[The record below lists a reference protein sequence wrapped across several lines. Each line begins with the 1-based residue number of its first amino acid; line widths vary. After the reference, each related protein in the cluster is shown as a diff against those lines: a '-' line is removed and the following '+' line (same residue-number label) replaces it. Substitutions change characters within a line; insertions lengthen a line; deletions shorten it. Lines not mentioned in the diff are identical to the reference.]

1 MSAGDN
7 IKRIR
12 KQKGLTQKQLG
23 ELCGL
28 ADSAIRRYENGGA
41 NPKFETQKR
50 IAAALGVSVW
60 ELIDTV
66 EQADDL
72 VRHETEERKNDT
84 GRHFKGWIE
93 GNDIDMIGMI
103 VEGKEYV
110 RFSFEKET
118 YLLTEQQTENL
129 PQASLDLLKNYI
141 RGIGKDIT
149 ARYSDGS
156 PM

>member
-7 IKRIR
+7 IKKIR

-28 ADSAIRRYENGGA
+28 ADSAIRRYENGRA
-41 NPKFETQKR
+41 NPKYETKKK
-50 IAAALGVSVW
+50 IADALGTNVW
-60 ELIDTV
+60 QLIDTV

-84 GRHFKGWIE
+84 EHHFKGWIE
-93 GNDIDMIGMI
+93 GNDIHIQGMI
-103 VEGKEYV
+103 VEEKEYV
-110 RFSFEKET
+110 EFSFEKET
-118 YLLTEQQTENL
+118 YLLTEQQTKNL

-149 ARYSDGS
+149 ARHSDGS